1 MWSDNVTREQKLL
14 AQAQKKD
21 LELDLI
27 QHCTKISQGL
37 DKLSPNSGDRAIW
50 ELVQNARDLS
60 KDCHIRMTLTGDE
73 FVFAHQ
79 GEPFTYETLTS
90 LIKQVS
96 STEKQYRELNNDG
109 LPKVGQY
116 GTGFLTTHAFS
127 RKIVLKGSMEVSLD
141 GEDGKAFVD
150 LDDERGNGFV
160 IDREFSNIKEFVDKM
175 KNQIL
180 EAQNLLRKKGEDS
193 PKKWTELHYHLNQEA
208 RIKAEKALEQAK
220 VLMPFVIAFNPR
232 ITEVVI
238 VSDGAT
244 GCNQSYRRL
253 STEYQDVCNYRVMK
267 VTIGMSDQESKDLY
281 CLCSNNDEDMVVI
294 PPTELP
300 TSDNMPSLFL
310 YYPLLGTERLGTNF
324 VFHSNNFTAKEERDG
339 IMLPS
344 GNENARSKFEKNSET
359 LNRMADMLLGF
370 LTNNSDSQYSLVGRE
385 ELARVYFPCVGNKEP
400 EQDAFFTLLKEKYVR
415 CFENLPLLSV
425 NGEKVSIASGRV
437 KVFHPSLYE
446 SLTEDQICCYISVLK
461 EYAAMA
467 YAIPEEKPLEWSRI
481 IAEWDTGKNEY
492 FITYQDICNSIK
504 DKSGRL
510 LDFLNLLTEAG
521 QTDLLMKNA
530 IIPNRKGVLCSG
542 NTLRNGETITD
553 QLYRIA
559 EPLMGEKADKLIDPA
574 FKDVVTIDEYKR
586 KELRDDI
593 TTWLG
598 GKKTEAI
605 DKGMGFTE
613 DLLHAIIVY
622 CSHYQSQNLASFRN
636 KVMPYIC
643 ELYAVSYYEQVLPQT
658 EEEKTL
664 NLDLYETPFGYL
676 VESALLTISGKDEEW
691 VAGHGELLRNI
702 MERYMDMS
710 ESRWTEKL
718 KKYAVFPNQNCKLCL
733 LENLK
738 KKGEGIDFEL
748 IKIYQDLF
756 GRDLRNGWIDE
767 DFAGFCA
774 IETQQAR
781 AISGEIQNQLE
792 SVQYK
797 NVIVLD
803 IIELLEKDHWKQQGL
818 FESINAQ
825 KEKLRYGFTN
835 AEQRKHIN
843 RIIKANN
850 DNLLIELA
858 NIAENNNPDLVV
870 ELTKKAIDDA
880 ERQEYINKLGN
891 YVESHFYE
899 YLKKMLY
906 PLGIEIVDEQGGQDY
921 ILSKNGF
928 EIYRIE
934 VKSRWS
940 IDKSVEMSKLQFETA
955 VANAD
960 RFALVMANME
970 DFPKWRVEKNDPLTD
985 DELVDRLKVID
996 NIGNNNDLLNRVN
1009 EAFKG
1014 GDNDIKAEGYYAIRV
1029 PQMVFTNRGLFL
1041 PGFIEI
1047 IKSKFERR

>member
-60 KDCHIRMTLTGDE
+60 KDCHIRMTLTEDE

-150 LDDERGNGFV
+150 LDDEQGNGFV

-180 EAQNLLRKKGEDS
+180 ETQSLLRKKGEDS

-244 GCNQSYRRL
+244 GCNQSYKRL
-253 STEYQDVCNYRVMK
+253 STDYQDVCNYRVMK
-267 VTIGMSDQESKDLY
+267 VTIGVSDQENKEVY

-310 YYPLLGTERLGTNF
+310 YYPLLGTERFGTNF
-324 VFHSNNFTAKEERDG
+324 VFHSNSFTAKEERDG

-344 GNENARSKFEKNSET
+344 GNENARAKFEKNSVT
-359 LNRMADMLLGF
+359 LNIMADMLLGF
-370 LTNNSDSQYSLVGRE
+370 LTNNNDSQFSLAGRE
-385 ELARVYFPCVGNKEP
+385 ELARVYFPCAGNKEP
-400 EQDAFFTLLKEKYVR
+400 EQDTFFTALKEKYVSF
-415 CFENLPLLSV
+415 FEKLPLLSV
-425 NGEKVSIASGRV
+425 NGEKVSIASGKV

-446 SLTEDQICCYISVLK
+446 SLTEDQICRYIHVLK

-467 YAIPEEKPLEWSRI
+467 YAIPEEKPLEWSKI
-481 IAEWDTGKNEY
+481 IAEWGTGKDEY

-504 DKSGRL
+504 DKGGRL

-521 QTDLLMKNA
+521 QTELLMKNA
-530 IIPNRKGVLCSG
+530 IIPNRKGTLCSG
-542 NTLRNGETITD
+542 NSLRNGETITD

-559 EPLMGEKADKLIDPA
+559 EPLMGEKADKLIDPV

-586 KELRDDI
+586 KDLRDDI

-598 GKKTEAI
+598 GKKAETI
-605 DKGMGFTE
+605 DKGMGFDE

-636 KVMPYIC
+636 KIMPYIC
-643 ELYAVSYYEQVLPQT
+643 ELYAVSYNEQVLPQT
-658 EEEKTL
+658 DEEKTL

-702 MERYMDMS
+702 MERYMGMS

-756 GRDLRNGWIDE
+756 GRDLRDGWIDE

-774 IETQQAR
+774 IDTQQAR
-781 AISGEIQNQLE
+781 SISGEIQNLLE

-850 DNLLIELA
+850 DDLLKELA

-870 ELTKKAIDDA
+870 KLTKQAIEDV

-1014 GDNDIKAEGYYAIRV
+1014 GDNDVKAEGYYAIRV
-1029 PQMVFTNRGLFL
+1029 PQIVFTNRGLFL

>member
-1 MWSDNVTREQKLL
+1 MEETREQRLL

-60 KDCHIRMTLTGDE
+60 KNCHIRITLTGDE
-73 FVFAHQ
+73 LVFAHQ

-96 STEKQYRELNNDG
+96 STEKQYKELNNDG

-141 GEDGKAFVD
+141 GEDGKAFVN
-150 LDDERGNGFV
+150 LDDEQGNGFV

-180 EAQNLLRKKGEDS
+180 EAQSLLRKKGEDS

-244 GCNQSYRRL
+244 GCNQSYKRL
-253 STEYQDVCNYRVMK
+253 STDYQDVCNYRVMK
-267 VTIGMSDQESKDLY
+267 VTIGVSDQESKEVY

-310 YYPLLGTERLGTNF
+310 YYPLLGTERFGTNF
-324 VFHSNNFTAKEERDG
+324 VFHSNSFTAKEERDG

-344 GNENARSKFEKNSET
+344 GNENARAKFEKNSVT
-359 LNRMADMLLGF
+359 LNIMADMLLGF
-370 LTNNSDSQYSLVGRE
+370 LTNNNDSQFSLAGRE
-385 ELARVYFPCVGNKEP
+385 ELARVYFPCEGNKEP
-400 EQDAFFTLLKEKYVR
+400 EQDTFFTALKEKYVSF
-415 CFENLPLLSV
+415 FEKLPLLSV
-425 NGEKVSIASGRV
+425 NREKVSIASGKV

-446 SLTEDQICCYISVLK
+446 SLTEDQICRYINVLK

-467 YAIPEEKPLEWSRI
+467 YAIPEEKPLEWSKI
-481 IAEWDTGKNEY
+481 IAEWGTGKDEY

-504 DKSGRL
+504 DKGGRL

-521 QTDLLMKNA
+521 QTELLMKNA
-530 IIPNRKGVLCSG
+530 IIPNRKGTLCSG
-542 NTLRNGETITD
+542 NSLRNGETITA

-586 KELRDDI
+586 KDLRDDI

-598 GKKTEAI
+598 GKKAETI
-605 DKGMGFTE
+605 DKGMGFAE

-636 KVMPYIC
+636 KIMPYIC
-643 ELYAVSYYEQVLPQT
+643 ELYAVSYNEQVLSQT
-658 EEEKTL
+658 DEEKTL

-702 MERYMDMS
+702 MERYMGMS

-748 IKIYQDLF
+748 IKIYQNLF
-756 GRDLRNGWIDE
+756 GRDLRDGWIDE

-774 IETQQAR
+774 IDTQQAR
-781 AISGEIQNQLE
+781 SISGEIQNQLE

-803 IIELLEKDHWKQQGL
+803 IIELLEKGHWKQQGL

-850 DNLLIELA
+850 DDLLKELA

-870 ELTKKAIDDA
+870 KLTKQAIENA

-891 YVESHFYE
+891 YVENHLYE
-899 YLKKMLY
+899 YLKKKLY
-906 PLGIEIVDEQGGQDY
+906 PLGIDIVDEQGGQDY
-921 ILSKNGF
+921 VLSKNGF

-940 IDKSVEMSKLQFETA
+940 TDKSVEMSKLQFETA

-970 DFPKWRVEKNDPLTD
+970 DFPKERVEKKDPLTD
-985 DELVDRLKVID
+985 AELVDRLKVID
-996 NIGNNNDLLNRVN
+996 NIGNNDDLLNRVN

-1029 PQMVFTNRGLFL
+1029 PQIVFTNRRLFL
-1041 PGFIEI
+1041 PEFIEI
-1047 IKSKFERR
+1047 IKSKFERT

>member
-1 MWSDNVTREQKLL
+1 MEETREQKLL
-14 AQAQKKD
+14 AQAQQKD

-37 DKLSPNSGDRAIW
+37 DKLAPNSGDRAIW

-60 KDCHIRMTLTGDE
+60 NDCHIRMMLAGDE

-96 STEKQYRELNNDG
+96 STEKQYRELNDDG

-127 RKIVLKGSMEVSLD
+127 RIIVLKGSMEVSLD
-141 GEDGKAFVD
+141 GEVGKTYVD
-150 LDDERGNGFV
+150 LEDDQESGFV

-175 KNQIL
+175 KRQIL
-180 EAQNLLRKKGEDS
+180 KAQSLLCRIGEES
-193 PKKWTELHYHLNQEA
+193 PKEWTELHYHLNREA

-220 VLMPFVIAFNPR
+220 MLMPFVMAFNPR
-232 ITEVVI
+232 IKEVV
-238 VSDGAT
+238 VDSDGAT
-244 GCNQSYRRL
+244 GCNRTYRRL
-253 STEYQDVCNYRVMK
+253 STEYLEVCNNRVMK
-267 VTIGMSDQESKDLY
+267 ATIGVSGQDSKEVY
-281 CLCSNNDEDMVVI
+281 CLCSNNDEDMVII

-300 TSDNMPSLFL
+300 MSDNMPSLFL
-310 YYPLLGTERLGTNF
+310 YYPLLGTEDFGTNF
-324 VFHSNNFTAKEERDG
+324 VFHSNSFTAKEERDG

-344 GNENARSKFEKNSET
+344 GNENARPKFEKNAEV
-359 LNRMADMLLGF
+359 LNRMTDMLLGF
-370 LTNNSDSQYSLVGRE
+370 LTNNVFPRYSLYGRE
-385 ELARVYFPCVGNKEP
+385 ELARIYFPCAGNKEP
-400 EQDAFFTLLKEKYVR
+400 EQDAFFTALKKKYVS
-415 CFENLPLLSV
+415 CFEKLPLLSV
-425 NGEKVSIASGRV
+425 NGEKVSISSGRV

-446 SLTEDQICCYISVLK
+446 SLTEDQICRYIDVLR

-467 YAIPEEKPLEWSRI
+467 YPIPEEKPLEWARI
-481 IAEWDTGKNEY
+481 IAEWGTRKDEY

-521 QTDLLMKNA
+521 QTELLMKND

-542 NTLRNGETITD
+542 NSLRNGETITD

-574 FKDVVTIDEYKR
+574 FKNVVTLDEYKR
-586 KELRDDI
+586 KDLRDDV

-598 GKKTEAI
+598 GKKTDTI
-605 DKGMGFTE
+605 DKGIAFPE

-636 KVMPYIC
+636 KIMPYIC
-643 ELYAVSYYEQVLPQT
+643 ELYAVKYSEQVLPQT
-658 EEEKTL
+658 EEEKIV

-676 VESALLTISGKDEEW
+676 VESALLTISGKNETW
-691 VAGHGELLRNI
+691 VAAHGELLRNI
-702 MERYMDMS
+702 MERYMEMS

-733 LENLK
+733 LEKLK
-738 KKGEGIDFEL
+738 KKGEGIDNEL

-756 GRDLRNGWIDE
+756 GKDLRDCWIDE
-767 DFAGFCA
+767 NFAGFCS
-774 IETQQAR
+774 IDTQQAR
-781 AISGEIQNQLE
+781 SISGEIQNQLE
-792 SVQYK
+792 TVQYK
-797 NVIVLD
+797 DVIVLD
-803 IIELLEKDHWKQQGL
+803 IIELLEKDHWKQLGL
-818 FESINAQ
+818 FESISAQ
-825 KEKLRYGFTN
+825 KEKLRYGFTT

-843 RIIKANN
+843 RIIKAKN
-850 DNLLIELA
+850 DNLLMAFA
-858 NIAENNNPDLVV
+858 NIAENNNAELVV
-870 ELTKKAIDDA
+870 EMTKKTIEVA

-891 YVESHFYE
+891 YVESHLYA
-899 YLKKMLY
+899 YLKKVLD
-906 PLGIEIVDEQGGQDY
+906 PLGIHIVDVQGGQDY
-921 ILSKNGF
+921 ILSKDGF
-928 EIYRIE
+928 EDYRVE

-970 DFPKWRVEKNDPLTD
+970 DFSKWRVEKNDPLTD
-985 DELVDRLKVID
+985 SDLVDRLKIID
-996 NIGNNNDLLNRVN
+996 NIGNNADLLNRVN

-1014 GDNDIKAEGYYAIRV
+1014 GDNDVKAEGYYAIRV
-1029 PQMVFTNRGLFL
+1029 PQIVFTNRGLFL